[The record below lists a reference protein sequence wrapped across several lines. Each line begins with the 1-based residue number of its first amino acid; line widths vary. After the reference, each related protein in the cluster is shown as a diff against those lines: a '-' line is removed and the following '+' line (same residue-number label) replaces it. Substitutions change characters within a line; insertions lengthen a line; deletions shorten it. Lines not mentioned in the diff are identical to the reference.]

1 MKMASFIRV
10 QKSRVWLEGT
20 VRLRMFVLFFM
31 FIKIECIVAYL
42 PKNNQI
48 KEKK

>member
-1 MKMASFIRV
+1 MVGGDCEI
-10 QKSRVWLEGT
+10 ED
-20 VRLRMFVLFFM
+20 VLFFM

-48 KEKK
+48 KGKK